1 MLSRKYKESRTLT
14 RLGLHRAKYVFGQ
27 LLHEASGLSY
37 VREILI
43 TVGQNHLA
51 MLNILTDVKFL
62 SGSKGLMG

>member
-1 MLSRKYKESRTLT
+1 MLSRKYKEPRTLIT
-14 RLGLHRAKYVFGQ
+14 LGLHRAKYVLGQ